1 MVGSESSQVL
11 GIQSPQGAWCRVVLP
26 PHPALSHCTL
36 PAPQILIAASDL
48 GLFDALAPGTLEA
61 AMVTWA
67 LCSKLRG
74 TWLLLD
80 ACAALGL
87 VQVEDDN
94 RGGEDAIIEGWD
106 LEVMA
111 S

>member
-1 MVGSESSQVL
+1 MLGSESSQVL
-11 GIQSPQGAWCRVVLP
+11 GIQSPQVLGAELFPTHAV
-26 PHPALSHCTL
+26 LSHRAL
-36 PAPQILIAASDL
+36 PAPQVLFTASDL

-80 ACAALGL
+80 ACTALGL
-87 VQVEDDN
+87 VQVEDDG
-94 RGGEDAIIEGWD
+94 R
-106 LEVMA
+106 
-111 S
+111 